1 MARWRVLRTRG
12 RELPVQMTGMMWLAN
27 FRRESLKILTQKQA
41 GYSRCTEGREW
52 VGLGRPGRE
61 AYMQVYMYK
70 NKFWDKFSKKP
81 NNKFIHVDLHVGFPA
96 WVAQADFRL
105 SPVHLESVHW

>member
-1 MARWRVLRTRG
+1 MFSNT
-12 RELPVQMTGMMWLAN
+12 
-27 FRRESLKILTQKQA
+27 SCCIQA
-41 GYSRCTEGREW
+41 GYSRCTEGREG

-61 AYMQVYMYK
+61 AYMQVYK

-96 WVAQADFRL
+96 RAAQADSFSAARTPRVSCL
-105 SPVHLESVHW
+105 NNGFGGLRFW

>member
-1 MARWRVLRTRG
+1 MKKTHWCHQQRL
-12 RELPVQMTGMMWLAN
+12 EP
-27 FRRESLKILTQKQA
+27 
-41 GYSRCTEGREW
+41 RCTGSRKG

-96 WVAQADFRL
+96 RAAQADSFSAARTPRVSCL
-105 SPVHLESVHW
+105 SSSSLEADQNYRYIIP